1 MREGSE
7 IGLSFSSFVTHFH
20 ESKNNESLIHERIMV
35 SFLYLRIKIM
45 NIPVSQLP
53 SGGYGYSFAD
63 ISVSPMTFL
72 QITHY
77 LENIPENDPLE
88 KYLYEIKNLIDE
100 DKRILDCY
108 LMDVDFLIFYKK
120 LITISDEATFNISI
134 NCPVCHESIT
144 KTISL
149 EEDIRFK
156 QIDRNVMEGAII
168 ELGGHKYETIVP
180 TVKEFFKVFEK
191 YLKYR
196 KIEDL
201 SIIKTIA
208 LIKDF
213 ELRGNQVEEDVL
225 GAKHKD
231 ITLLLALQELYNNR
245 LEPIE
250 VYCPKCNEGKDHEER
265 RSFVVSVDSLI
276 TNFFQQITFANPI
289 DSRKVL
295 FKQVR
300 QG

>member
-1 MREGSE
+1 
-7 IGLSFSSFVTHFH
+7 
-20 ESKNNESLIHERIMV
+20 
-35 SFLYLRIKIM
+35 M

-53 SGGYGYSFAD
+53 SGGYGYDFAD
-63 ISVSPMTFL
+63 IQVSPMNFL
-72 QITHY
+72 QITRY
-77 LENIPENDPLE
+77 LENLPADDPLE
-88 KYLYEIKNLIDE
+88 RYLYEIKSLIDE

-120 LITISDEATFNISI
+120 LITVSDDASFNISVT
-134 NCPVCHESIT
+134 CPVCHESV
-144 KTISL
+144 KKKISL
-149 EEDIRFK
+149 DRDVHFR
-156 QIDRNVMEGAII
+156 QIDRGVMEGALI

-180 TVKEFFKVFEK
+180 TVKQFFKVFEK

-201 SIIKTIA
+201 DIIKTIA

-213 ELRGNQVEEDVL
+213 DIRGNQFEEDVL

-231 ITLLLALQELYNNR
+231 ITLLLALKELYNNR

-250 VYCPKCNEGKDHEER
+250 VYCPHCNEDKGPEER
-265 RSFVVSVDSLI
+265 RGITVSVETLI
-276 TNFFQQITFANPI
+276 VDFFREICNNCPLDGSKI
-289 DSRKVL
+289 L
-295 FKQVR
+295 FKQVH

>member
-1 MREGSE
+1 
-7 IGLSFSSFVTHFH
+7 
-20 ESKNNESLIHERIMV
+20 
-35 SFLYLRIKIM
+35 M

-53 SGGYGYSFAD
+53 SGGYGYEFAD
-63 ISVSPMTFL
+63 IQVSPMNFL
-72 QITHY
+72 QITKY
-77 LENIPENDPLE
+77 LENLPSDDPLE
-88 KYLYEIKNLIDE
+88 RYLYEIKSLIDE

-120 LITISDEATFNISI
+120 LITVSDDASFNISI
-134 NCPVCHESIT
+134 TCPVCKETI
-144 KTISL
+144 KKKISL
-149 EEDIRFK
+149 DRDVHFR
-156 QIDRNVMEGAII
+156 QIDRGVMEGALI

-180 TVKEFFKVFEK
+180 TVKQFFKVFEK

-201 SIIKTIA
+201 DIIKTIA

-213 ELRGNQVEEDVL
+213 EIRGNQVEEDVL

-231 ITLLLALQELYNNR
+231 ITLLLALKELYNNR

-250 VYCPKCNEGKDHEER
+250 VYCPHCNESKGLEER
-265 RSFVVSVDSLI
+265 RGIAVSVETLI
-276 TNFFQQITFANPI
+276 VDFFREICNNCPLDGSKI
-289 DSRKVL
+289 L

-300 QG
+300 